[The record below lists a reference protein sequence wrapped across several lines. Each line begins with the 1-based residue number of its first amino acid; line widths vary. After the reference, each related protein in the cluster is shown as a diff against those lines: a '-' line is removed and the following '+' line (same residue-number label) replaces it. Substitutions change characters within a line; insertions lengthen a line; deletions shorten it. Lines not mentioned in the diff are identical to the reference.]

1 MKEKVLLT
9 VSVILMILGL
19 LLSIGAVG
27 NMELAYRISLGNIVR
42 AIVGIIF
49 MGSSV
54 LLGYIYQEKEN

>member
-9 VSVILMILGL
+9 ISIILMILGL

-27 NMELAYRISLGNIVR
+27 NMELAPRISLGDIIR

-54 LLGYIYQEKEN
+54 LLGCIYQEKEN

>member
-27 NMELAYRISLGNIVR
+27 NMELASRISLGNIVR